1 MRVVRGLPLILRKS
15 EFRMP
20 WLIMSPA
27 ESRTVFRNGITPGD
41 RYSEAWSRLSDVIEA
56 GALGGEPTDQLLHL
70 PGPADEGPKTEIR
83 EFVEGDRIN
92 LVSYALSAFSPLPAH
107 HALDN
112 VADPLANPESFA
124 KTAVVMSSEAY
135 GDLIGDAAFDEQENN
150 VLAYTASYYID
161 VLPVEG
167 AEDVKAAG
175 PEEEEAEVLTR
186 QDILEA
192 EKEGRVRFGLLLE
205 RDYFTS
211 DEGLTLEDLERK
223 LFDWARLERDMEI
236 WREAALSDDGP
247 SL

>member
-1 MRVVRGLPLILRKS
+1 
-15 EFRMP
+15 MP
-20 WLIMSPA
+20 WLILSPA

-41 RYSEAWSRLSDVIEA
+41 RYCEAYSRLSDVIEA
-56 GALGGEPTDQLLHL
+56 GALAGKPTDQLLYV
-70 PGPADEGPKTEIR
+70 PGAADEGPRTEIR

-112 VADPLANPESFA
+112 VADPLADPEAFA
-124 KTAVVMSSEAY
+124 KTAVVMTSEAY
-135 GDLIGDAAFDEQENN
+135 GDLICDASFDEQNN
-150 VLAYTASYYID
+150 DVLVYTASYYID
-161 VLPVEG
+161 VIPVEG
-167 AEDVKAAG
+167 AE
-175 PEEEEAEVLTR
+175 EAEVPEGEAKALTR
-186 QDILEA
+186 QDIVEA

-223 LFDWARLERDMEI
+223 LFDWARLESDMEI

>member
-1 MRVVRGLPLILRKS
+1 
-15 EFRMP
+15 MP
-20 WLIMSPA
+20 WLILPPA

-56 GALGGEPTDQLLHL
+56 GALGGDPTDQLLHL

-112 VADPLANPESFA
+112 VADPLADPESFA
-124 KTAVVMSSEAY
+124 ETAVVMTSETY
-135 GDLIGDAAFDEQENN
+135 GDLIGDAAFDEQNN
-150 VLAYTASYYID
+150 DVLVYTASYYID
-161 VLPVEG
+161 VIPVEA
-167 AEDVKAAG
+167 AEETRAEGPEEGSPAG
-175 PEEEEAEVLTR
+175 DPEEEEKILTR
-186 QDILEA
+186 QDIIEA